1 MPSIG
6 AVSCFRVSGVA
17 LLQNQRVQTFGIVGV
32 DGVGVHLLG
41 NYGDPSTFV
50 AKQFGSS
57 AGLATWFNSLVALKG
72 TIVTIVNDEGASN
85 INQLIEN
92 VDAPQKQN
100 ANDLQGSTAIWT
112 VQVKTR
118 TV

>member
-6 AVSCFRVSGVA
+6 AVNCFRVSGVA

-41 NYGDPSTFV
+41 NFGDPNTFV
-50 AKQFGSS
+50 AKQYGNA
-57 AGLATWFNSLVALKG
+57 AGLAAWFNSLVALKG
-72 TIVTIVNDEGASN
+72 SIVTIVNDEGASN
-85 INQLIEN
+85 VNQLIEN
-92 VDAPQKQN
+92 VAAPQKQN
-100 ANDLQGSTAIWT
+100 ANDLNGATAIWT
-112 VQVKTR
+112 VQLTTR